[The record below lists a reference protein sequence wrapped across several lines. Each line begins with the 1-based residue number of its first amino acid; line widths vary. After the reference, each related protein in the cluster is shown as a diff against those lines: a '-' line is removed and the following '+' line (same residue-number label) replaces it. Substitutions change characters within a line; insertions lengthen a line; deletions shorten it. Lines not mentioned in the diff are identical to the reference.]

1 MTFLRFKCDF
11 QLLIFGYSIKI
22 HTFALHYMKKEEIN
36 ANFLGLI
43 EVFKPKILYHY
54 E

>member
-11 QLLIFGYSIKI
+11 QLLIFGYSIK
-22 HTFALHYMKKEEIN
+22 LHYMKKEEIN